1 MALPYDGDEV
11 NVCLAH
17 EEVQDAE
24 DLPEGELLV
33 LRQLVVVEDVVQEF
47 SGPFLRRLRPP
58 VLQQGVH
65 PLGPG

>member
-1 MALPYDGDEV
+1 MTLPDDGDEV

-33 LRQLVVVEDVVQEF
+33 LRQLVAEDVIQEF
-47 SGPFLRRLRPP
+47 SGPFLRRLHPP
-58 VLQQGVH
+58 ALQQGVH